1 MSEEPVDPQDAINQR
16 EWEQP
21 VNWSGWFGSYS
32 STVDS
37 RLWVPKR
44 PMTGT
49 GQALNFGHPGART
62 FVAGMCIIP
71 LALVH
76 VLVLMRFAR

>member
-1 MSEEPVDPQDAINQR
+1 MNADHDESADAINQL

-21 VNWSGWFGSYS
+21 VNWSGWFGAYS
-32 STVDS
+32 SRRDT

-49 GQALNFGHPGART
+49 GMALNFGHPSAKITMATVCLVPAGLLFL
-62 FVAGMCIIP
+62 FV
-71 LALVH
+71 LLQ
-76 VLVLMRFAR
+76 FAK

>member
-1 MSEEPVDPQDAINQR
+1 MNAGPANPQDVSSQR
-16 EWEQP
+16 EWEQAA
-21 VNWSGWFGSYS
+21 NWSGWFGSYS
-32 STVDS
+32 SKVDT

-62 FVAGMCIIP
+62 FIVGMCIIP
-71 LALVH
+71 VLLL
-76 VLVLMRFAR
+76 LVLIVTSLVR

>member
-71 LALVH
+71 LALVL

>member
-1 MSEEPVDPQDAINQR
+1 MRAGSADPQDVINQR

-32 STVDS
+32 SGLDT

-49 GQALNFGHPGART
+49 GQALNFGHPGAKT
-62 FVAGMCIIP
+62 FIVGMCIVP
-71 LALVH
+71 VALLLLV
-76 VLVLMRFAR
+76 VLMRFAN

>member
-1 MSEEPVDPQDAINQR
+1 MNADLAQSEDAINQR

-21 VNWSGWFGSYS
+21 MNWSGWFGAYS
-32 STVDS
+32 SKVDT

-49 GQALNFGHPGART
+49 GFALNFGHPAAKVT
-62 FVAGMCIIP
+62 FAAMCTVPAG
-71 LALVH
+71 LLLLFALLQFVK
-76 VLVLMRFAR
+76 